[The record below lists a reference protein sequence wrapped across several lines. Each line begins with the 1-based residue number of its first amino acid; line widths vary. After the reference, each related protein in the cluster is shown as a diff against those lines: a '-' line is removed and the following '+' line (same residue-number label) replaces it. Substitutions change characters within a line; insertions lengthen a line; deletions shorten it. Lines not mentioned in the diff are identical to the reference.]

1 MELSV
6 KICGL
11 TTPEALHTALD
22 DGADH
27 VGFIFFAKSP
37 RHIAPEDAA
46 SLRVAARR
54 RAKAVAVSVNAD
66 DDTLET
72 IVSIMDPDMLQLH
85 GSESPER
92 VKAVKERFGL
102 PVMKAFAVR
111 EAGDLD
117 TIKPYQGIAD
127 RFLFDA
133 KPPAGAEVPGGNGVA
148 FDWTLLSALDD
159 TVDYMLS
166 GGLNADNIGTA
177 LKLTGA
183 KAIDISSGVERA
195 PGIKD
200 IGLIDGFFR
209 AVNAAKAA

>member
-11 TTPEALHTALD
+11 TTPEALGTALD

-46 SLRVAARR
+46 RLREAARG

-66 DDTLET
+66 DATLDH
-72 IVSIMDPDMLQLH
+72 IVSTMKPDMLQLH
-85 GSESPER
+85 GGESPDR
-92 VKAVKERFGL
+92 VAAVKTRFGL

-111 EAGDLD
+111 EAGDLEAVQA
-117 TIKPYQGIAD
+117 YRGIAD

-148 FDWTLLSALDD
+148 FDWTLLAALGGD
-159 TVDYMLS
+159 VDYMLS

-177 LKLTGA
+177 LRQTGA
-183 KAIDISSGVERA
+183 RAIDISSGVERA

-200 IGLIDGFFR
+200 AGLIHAFFR

>member
-11 TTPEALHTALD
+11 TTPEALQTALD

-37 RHIAPEDAA
+37 RHIAPADAA
-46 SLRVAARR
+46 RLRVAARG

-66 DDTLET
+66 DETLDS
-72 IVSIMDPDMLQLH
+72 IVSGMEPDMLQLH
-85 GSESPER
+85 GNESPER
-92 VKAVKERFGL
+92 VTAVKTRFGL

-111 EAGDLD
+111 DAGDLD
-117 TIKPYQGIAD
+117 ATQAYRGVAD

-159 TVDYMLS
+159 DVDYMLS

-177 LKLTGA
+177 LRQTGA
-183 KAIDISSGVERA
+183 RAVDISSGVERA

-200 IGLIDGFFR
+200 TGLINAFFK
-209 AVNAAKAA
+209 AVDAARTA